1 MGDGYMLR
9 VGFRSLA
16 AALLVVAA
24 PSAFL
29 SSTAV
34 HATVPGST
42 SAVNVDQDGLAMRGY
57 DPVAYFDTGKPTKG
71 LASLDASFDGA
82 RYLFA
87 SEEHRQQFM
96 ADPAKYVPQFGGFC
110 AIGTSFGEKVDADPE
125 TGRVVNGTVQ
135 GNPSSWPIGVAPSL
149 PLGPSWPTTVSSTS
163 GPSRNDVTWSS
174 VSDAV

>member
-1 MGDGYMLR
+1 MLR

-125 TGRVVNGTVQ
+125 TGRVVNGRLYVNFNEKAQALFDKDVPGTIQ
-135 GNPSSWPIGVAPSL
+135 RAEQN
-149 PLGPSWPTTVSSTS
+149 WPTVK
-163 GPSRNDVTWSS
+163 DK
-174 VSDAV
+174 AQ